1 LICGIEIV
9 KDRATKAVF
18 PRTAMV
24 VIRIILEAR
33 PSGLIIRPLGLVLMF
48 IPVLSMSE
56 AEVDEVVCILFDSI
70 ACLSEQ
76 VRVELM

>member
-1 LICGIEIV
+1 MCGIEIV
-9 KDRATKAVF
+9 KDLATKVVF

-56 AEVDEVVCILFDSI
+56 AEVDEAVCILFDSI